1 MASILSACLVLYH
14 CGDELTHALRCI
26 QNADVDVD
34 VFLADNT
41 PDDPTAEKAE
51 WLFPGVTVLPQKGN
65 IGFGR
70 ANNAVIPHLQ
80 SKYHLIMN
88 PDVTFEPSLLSRM
101 IMYMEAHPNIAIL
114 TPRVLNED
122 GTEQFLPKKRISV
135 HYLLGGLFENYG
147 KLFRRW
153 RADFT
158 MSDMD
163 IVYPVPVEFAT
174 GRFLF
179 IRPEPPD
186 SGGAARQHRLP
197 PGYVR
202 HPQVGPGKHPYLQRP
217 HAPDGLCLQVFPE
230 MGDHMVKTAVLL
242 TAYNGGAHLPALLE
256 SLAAPTDSDFTVLM
270 QDDGSTDETP
280 SLLSGIAE
288 RDSRFLFGS
297 EQGCHLGAAGNFLSL
312 LRQCDADYVLFC
324 DQDDFWEPE
333 KITVLKQAILD
344 LEKQYG
350 APVPLLVHSD
360 CSLIDESGSL
370 IGSSFFRHQGWDP
383 QAVTLPQLLVQNNV
397 TGCTLI
403 MNASLRRL
411 VSAHAVARDLFMHDW
426 FVALTAA
433 AFGHIA
439 FVDKPLTRYRQHGDN
454 AIGASSRSLLV
465 RGMDALHKRKDA
477 KRRILLTYTHTAVFG
492 RLYGEN
498 LPPQARDVVDRYLAT
513 RHMRKIP
520 RVLAVRRMGCVMQN
534 PVTRLGQ
541 LLFG

>member
-1 MASILSACLVLYH
+1 
-14 CGDELTHALRCI
+14 
-26 QNADVDVD
+26 
-34 VFLADNT
+34 
-41 PDDPTAEKAE
+41 
-51 WLFPGVTVLPQKGN
+51 
-65 IGFGR
+65 
-70 ANNAVIPHLQ
+70 
-80 SKYHLIMN
+80 
-88 PDVTFEPSLLSRM
+88 
-101 IMYMEAHPNIAIL
+101 
-114 TPRVLNED
+114 
-122 GTEQFLPKKRISV
+122 
-135 HYLLGGLFENYG
+135 
-147 KLFRRW
+147 
-153 RADFT
+153 
-158 MSDMD
+158 
-163 IVYPVPVEFAT
+163 
-174 GRFLF
+174 
-179 IRPEPPD
+179 
-186 SGGAARQHRLP
+186 
-197 PGYVR
+197 
-202 HPQVGPGKHPYLQRP
+202 
-217 HAPDGLCLQVFPE
+217 
-230 MGDHMVKTAVLL
+230 MVKTSVLL

-256 SLAAPTDSDFTVLM
+256 SLAAQTDSDFTVLM

-312 LRQCDADYVLFC
+312 LRQYDADYVLFC

-360 CSLIDESGSL
+360 CSLINESGSL

-454 AIGASSRSLLV
+454 AIGASSRSLLI

-492 RLYGEN
+492 RLYGED

-520 RVLAVRRMGCVMQN
+520 RVLAVRRMSCVMQN